1 MQSIILSGFILHQS
15 GASGGDITCSHSK
28 LFSDDILVFKRC
40 RFVGVG
46 IYILA
51 GEPDAYRCL
60 TEQINVQE
68 T

>member
-46 IYILA
+46 VGIYILA

-60 TEQINVQE
+60 QMPTDA
-68 T
+68 